1 MRRDRTIL
9 VTPVAGGWSVRW
21 DEGLHP
27 LMFLSGARAE
37 EQAKALAR
45 GVARSGDNAQVVI
58 HDRTSALVG
67 STRYLGVER
76 DLPQPGRGRSPAA

>member
-1 MRRDRTIL
+1 MRRDHTIL

-21 DEGLHP
+21 DESPHP

-37 EQAKALAR
+37 EQARALAR
-45 GVARSGDNAQVVI
+45 GVARSGDDAQVVV

-67 STRYLGVER
+67 STRYFGAER
-76 DLPQPGRGRSPAA
+76 DLPRSGRDRSPGS